1 MFSGGGGGGDGGG
14 EATASRTHILVC
26 GPPGFTA
33 AVAGVKVHR
42 DTGAPVDD
50 DGYVEDDEDVVFTGG
65 FLEEVGHARR
75 DIHRFGDA

>member
-50 DGYVEDDEDVVFTGG
+50 DDYAEDDEDVVFTGG